1 MKDAFALV
9 DKLAAQHTLTREEF
23 LSLFSLRDETS
34 DAYLFEKA
42 RAIRTAYYGN
52 EVFVRGL
59 IEFTNFCQNDCYYCG
74 IRKSNHKAERY
85 RLTATQILECCA
97 LGYELG
103 YRTFVLQG
111 GEDPYFT
118 DERLVS
124 LVCQIRQDFPDCAI
138 TLSLGERSRES
149 YNRLR
154 EAGANRY
161 LLRHETANDTHY
173 GRLHPSGMTIAHR
186 KQCLWTLKELGFTVG
201 AGFMVGSPYQTPEA
215 LAEDLQFIHEL
226 QPGMVGIGPFIPH
239 VDTPF
244 RDMPAGSVPLTL
256 FFIGVLRLMLPSALL
271 PATTA
276 LGTADPTGREK
287 GILAGGN
294 VMMPNLSPQDVREKY
309 KLYNNKICTGD
320 EAAECRNCLSGRMH
334 RIGYEI
340 VTDRGDPRTCPTT
353 NPNKKG
359 FHT

>member
-1 MKDAFALV
+1 MKEAYALI
-9 DKLAAQHTLTREEF
+9 DKLATQHTLTKEEF
-23 LSLFSLRDETS
+23 LCLFAVRDQDS
-34 DAYLFEKA
+34 DSYLFKKA
-42 RAIRTAYYGN
+42 REVRKAYYGN

-59 IEFTNFCQNDCYYCG
+59 IEFTNFCKNDCYYCG
-74 IRKSNHKAERY
+74 IRASNQKAERY
-85 RLTATQILECCA
+85 RLTTTQILECCA
-97 LGYELG
+97 LGYEIG

-118 DERLVS
+118 DERLVP
-124 LVCQIRQDFPDCAI
+124 LVRQIRRGFPDCAI

-149 YNRLR
+149 YKRLR
-154 EAGANRY
+154 KAGANRY
-161 LLRHETANDTHY
+161 LLRHETANDAHY
-173 GRLHPSGMTIAHR
+173 GRLHPAQMSLSSR

-201 AGFMVGSPYQTPEA
+201 AGFMVGSPYQTPET
-215 LAEDLQFIHEL
+215 LAEDLLFIHEL
-226 QPGMVGIGPFIPH
+226 QPGMVGVGPFLPH

-244 RDMPAGSVPLTL
+244 RNIPAGSVPLTL

-287 GILAGGN
+287 GILAGSN
-294 VMMPNLSPQDVREKY
+294 VMMPNLSPRDVREKY

-320 EAAECRNCLSGRMH
+320 EAAECRDCLSSRMS

-340 VTDRGDPRTCPTT
+340 VTDRGDPRIRPNTV
-353 NPNKKG
+353 PNKKG
-359 FHT
+359 FDT

>member
-1 MKDAFALV
+1 MKDAFSLI
-9 DKLAAQHTLTREEF
+9 DTLAVQHTLTKEEF
-23 LSLFSLRDETS
+23 LYLFSVRNHDS

-42 RAIRTAYYGN
+42 RAVRKAYYGN

-59 IEFTNFCQNDCYYCG
+59 IEFTNYCKNDCYYCG
-74 IRKSNHKAERY
+74 IRASNRKAERY
-85 RLTATQILECCA
+85 RLTSTQILECCA

-118 DERLVS
+118 DERLVP
-124 LVCQIRQDFPDCAI
+124 LVQQIRQSFPDCAI

-149 YNRLR
+149 YKRLR

-161 LLRHETANDTHY
+161 LLRHETANPVHY
-173 GRLHPSGMTIAHR
+173 GRLHPAEMSFSNR
-186 KQCLWTLKELGFTVG
+186 KECLWTLKELGYTVG
-201 AGFMVGSPYQTPEA
+201 AGFMVGSPFQTPET
-215 LAEDLQFIHEL
+215 LADDLLFINEL

-244 RDMPAGSVPLTL
+244 CDMPAGSVLLTL

-320 EAAECRNCLSGRMH
+320 EAAECRDCLSGRMS

-340 VTDRGDPRTCPTT
+340 VTDRGDPRESP
-353 NPNKKG
+353 NSPNKKG
-359 FHT
+359 FNT